1 MAPLTSITTWAK
13 IFDDGNRERRR
24 LELRFYSIIV
34 ILLPGYSSRARIFIR
49 LLDYQVYLKGPPH
62 VVFVNKHAQIIIQYQ
77 GAKIYMLYK
86 RLYEKKDTQL

>member
-1 MAPLTSITTWAK
+1 MMETEK
-13 IFDDGNRERRR
+13 GERRR

-49 LLDYQVYLKGPPH
+49 LLEHYQVYLKGPPH
-62 VVFVNKHAQIIIQYQ
+62 VVFFVNKHAQIIIQYQ

>member
-1 MAPLTSITTWAK
+1 MAPFTLTSITTWAK

-34 ILLPGYSSRARIFIR
+34 IAPELEYLLDYQ
-49 LLDYQVYLKGPPH
+49 DYQVYLKGPPH